1 MGILYGIH
9 TWHKRKQMA
18 KNILQRIFGTKQE
31 KDLKRLTPILKQVLS
46 WESWA
51 EKLTD
56 EQFPQFTETFKK
68 RISEGES
75 LTSILPEAFALA
87 REASFRVLG
96 EKHFEEQIM
105 GAVVLFEGNIL
116 EMKTGEGKTLT
127 CVPAAY
133 LNALTSKGVHII
145 TVNDYLAERDAAW
158 MGPIYRFLGLEV
170 SAIVSSM
177 DNESRREAYS
187 KDITYGTNNEFGFD
201 YLRDNMKFRQQ
212 DKIQPNHNYA
222 IIDEIDSILIDEART
237 PLIISG
243 QAEDDTARIAQ
254 AARVVPLLTPCE
266 LNPDTLE
273 YDDDAPGD
281 YRSDEKHKRITFT
294 TEGLTHAEQILQMHK
309 SITGSLYDNENFEFV
324 HYLTQAVKAQCL
336 FHRDADYVVAD
347 GKVEIV
353 DEFTGRVLHGRR
365 YSDGLHQAIEAKE
378 GIRIASQNKTLATIT
393 FQNFFRMYDTI
404 AGMTG
409 TADTE
414 AGEFNA
420 IYGLDVI
427 VIPTHLPIA
436 RTDLHDLVY
445 LNEPYKYEAII
456 GEIERVHATGQPILV
471 GTVTIEKSELISSL
485 LKKRGIR
492 HEVLNAK
499 NHAREALIIEDAG
512 AKGAITIATNM
523 AGRGTDIKLGGSF
536 DAMVRREVSSEASHE
551 EIEAARTRL
560 RPHWQQQYE
569 EVKQLGGLYI
579 LGTERHESRRIDN
592 QLRGRSGRQGDPG
605 TSRFFLSL
613 DDTLMRLFAKDT
625 VRSLLSRVGM
635 GAEPI
640 EHSMIS
646 RAIEKAQ
653 MRVEEQNYEIRKH
666 LLEYDDVLNEQRNF
680 IYSQRD
686 AILGDDNLVHRGFET
701 IEDTLRMLASQVEK
715 EGTIPQRLPMFTALI
730 QETYQIDIQE
740 QMSENLREDS
750 DLASL
755 AFEIISQ
762 TINEKVRKVS
772 PEMFNDF
779 LRYHYLRQID
789 TRWQNHLDQLE
800 GLRES
805 VSLRTYAQKNPLL
818 EYKLEGFDIFD
829 TLIASIREY
838 MALLMVRVQIQTDSK
853 VPSRASRS
861 QAVNLHQNVS
871 SFNRPA
877 AGAQSGQTGPV
888 QVKRTAP
895 KVGRNDPCP
904 CGSGKKYKHC
914 HGRDA

>member
-31 KDLKRLTPILKQVLS
+31 KDLKRLTPILKQVRS

-51 EKLTD
+51 EELTD
-56 EQFPQFTETFKK
+56 EQFPQVTEEFRQ
-68 RISEGES
+68 RIGEGQS
-75 LTSILPEAFALA
+75 LTSLLPEAFALA
-87 REASFRVLG
+87 REASYRVLG
-96 EKHFEEQIM
+96 EKHFDEQIM

-133 LNALTSKGVHII
+133 LNALTGKGVHII

-170 SAIVSSM
+170 AAIVSSM
-177 DNESRREAYS
+177 DNEARREAYS

-201 YLRDNMKFRQQ
+201 YLRDNMKYRQQ

-243 QAEDDTARIAQ
+243 QAEDDTTRIVQ

-266 LNPDTLE
+266 LNPETLE

-281 YRSDEKHKRITFT
+281 YRSDEKHKRVTFT

-324 HYLTQAVKAQCL
+324 HYLTQAVKAQRL
-336 FHRDADYVVAD
+336 FHRDVDYVVAD

-378 GIRIASQNKTLATIT
+378 GIKIASQNKTLATIT

-420 IYGLDVI
+420 IYNLDVI

-436 RTDLHDLVY
+436 RTDMHDLVY
-445 LNEPYKYEAII
+445 LNETYKYEAII
-456 GEIERVHATGQPILV
+456 NEIERVHATGQPILV

-536 DAMVRREVSSEASHE
+536 DAMVRKEVSSTATEE

-560 RPHWQQQYE
+560 RPLWRERYE

-605 TSRFFLSL
+605 ASRFFLSL

-625 VRSLLSRVGM
+625 VRSMLSRVGM

-640 EHSMIS
+640 EHGMIS

-686 AILGDDNLVHRGFET
+686 AILSDEDLVNRGLET
-701 IEDTLRMLASQVEK
+701 IEDTLKMFGAQVEK
-715 EGTIPQRLPMFTALI
+715 EGSPSQRLQVFTSLV
-730 QETYQIDIQE
+730 QETYQIDIHQRME
-740 QMSENLREDS
+740 ERITEDS
-750 DLASL
+750 DLAAL
-755 AFEIISQ
+755 AFEIISLQ
-762 TINEKVRKVS
+762 INEKVSRVS
-772 PEMFNDF
+772 PGMFNDF
-779 LRYHYLRQID
+779 MRYHYLRQID

-805 VSLRTYAQKNPLL
+805 VNLRAYAQKNPLL

-838 MALLMVRVQIQTDSK
+838 MALLMVRVQIQSDAK
-853 VPSRASRS
+853 VPSRAARS
-861 QAVNLHQNVS
+861 KTVNLHQDVS
-871 SFNRPA
+871 SFNRPSS
-877 AGAQSGQTGPV
+877 GAQAGQTGPV
-888 QVKRTAP
+888 QVKRTTP

-914 HGRDA
+914 HGRND

>member
-1 MGILYGIH
+1 
-9 TWHKRKQMA
+9 MA

-31 KDLKRLTPILKQVLS
+31 KDLKRLTPILKQVRS

-51 EKLTD
+51 EELPD
-56 EQFPQFTETFKK
+56 AQFPQITEAFRQ
-68 RISEGES
+68 RISEGQS
-75 LTSILPEAFALA
+75 LTSLLPEAFALA
-87 REASFRVLG
+87 REASYRVLG
-96 EKHFEEQIM
+96 EKHFDEQIM

-158 MGPIYRFLGLEV
+158 MGPIYRFLGLDV
-170 SAIVSSM
+170 AAIVSSM
-177 DNESRREAYS
+177 DNEARREAYS

-201 YLRDNMKFRQQ
+201 YLRDNMKYRQQ

-281 YRSDEKHKRITFT
+281 YRSEEKHKRVTFT
-294 TEGLTHAEQILQMHK
+294 TEGLNHAEQILQMHK

-324 HYLTQAVKAQCL
+324 HYLTQAVKAQRL
-336 FHRDADYVVAD
+336 FHRDVDYVVAD

-378 GIRIASQNKTLATIT
+378 GIKIASQNKTLATIT

-420 IYGLDVI
+420 IYNLDVI

-436 RTDLHDLVY
+436 RNDMHDLVY
-445 LNEPYKYEAII
+445 LNETYKYEAII
-456 GEIERVHATGQPILV
+456 NEIERVHATGQPILV

-536 DAMVRREVSSEASHE
+536 DAMVRREVSSTSTPE
-551 EIEAARTRL
+551 EIEATRARL
-560 RPHWQQQYE
+560 RPLWQERYE
-569 EVKQLGGLYI
+569 EVKKNGGLYI

-605 TSRFFLSL
+605 ASRFFLSL

-625 VRSLLSRVGM
+625 VRSMLSRVGM

-640 EHSMIS
+640 EHGMIS

-686 AILGDDNLVHRGFET
+686 AILSDENLVNRGLET
-701 IEDTLRMLASQVEK
+701 IQDTLKVFAEQVEK
-715 EGTIPQRLPMFTALI
+715 ESSSSQRLQMFTNLV
-730 QETYQIDIQE
+730 QETYQIDIHQNME
-740 QMSENLREDS
+740 ERLTEDS
-750 DLASL
+750 DLAAT
-755 AFEIISQ
+755 AFRLICDL
-762 TINEKVRKVS
+762 INEKVSRVS
-772 PEMFNDF
+772 PGMFNDF
-779 LRYHYLRQID
+779 LRYHYLKQID

-805 VSLRTYAQKNPLL
+805 VNLRAYAQKNPLL

-838 MALLMVRVQIQTDSK
+838 MALLMVRVQIQSDAK
-853 VPSRASRS
+853 VPSRAARS
-861 QAVNLHQNVS
+861 QAVNLHQDVS
-871 SFNRPA
+871 SFNRPS
-877 AGAQSGQTGPV
+877 AGAQAGQTGPV
-888 QVKRTAP
+888 QVKRTTP

-914 HGRDA
+914 HGRND